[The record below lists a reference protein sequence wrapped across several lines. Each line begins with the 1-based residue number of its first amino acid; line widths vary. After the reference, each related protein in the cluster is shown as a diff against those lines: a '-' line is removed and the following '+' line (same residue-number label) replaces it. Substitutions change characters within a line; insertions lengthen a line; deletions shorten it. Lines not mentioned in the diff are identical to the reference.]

1 MDGDQVMPPLVSVR
15 GTPEECGHAYGLATA
30 EATHANLAAYW
41 RRFRDEAGW
50 DEPELQAAG
59 AAFEVATTAGWP
71 RIAQMVTGLAAG
83 AGVPAR
89 HLYALNA
96 RTELLADAPGSST
109 VGCTAIGV
117 LGTHTADGH
126 LLLGQNWDWHP
137 DQRHRMVLLRTTDE
151 HGHTV
156 LTLTE
161 AGMLAKIGLNS
172 AGVGQCLTLLSC
184 DRDGLRSGRPHGIPY
199 HLLAR
204 ATLEA
209 RSLAHATRAAC
220 RSPRN
225 ASLSL
230 LLGQAG
236 GRSTDSELINLE
248 LVPGAAGWLHP
259 VNGVITHANQL
270 ETALPVHDRQQDSG
284 GSSLFRAARA
294 RRLLAPAAANG
305 QTRPADLASV
315 FCDHASFPLSICSHL
330 DQELPAPDW
339 SETIFSVLIDLTD
352 RRFGLA
358 PGPPCAHDYRW
369 YEDHPGTGHRG
380 FMPRWPGVDHT

>member
-1 MDGDQVMPPLVSVR
+1 MASGLTPPLVSVS
-15 GTPEECGHAYGLATA
+15 GAAEECGHAYGLAAA
-30 EATHANLAAYW
+30 EAIHANLAAYW
-41 RRFRDEAGW
+41 RRFRGEAGW
-50 DEPELQAAG
+50 EESQLRAAG
-59 AAFEVATTAGWP
+59 AAFEEATSAGWP
-71 RIAQMVTGLAAG
+71 RIAQLMAGLAAG
-83 AGVPAR
+83 AGVPVGQ
-89 HLYALNA
+89 LYALNA
-96 RTELLADAPGSST
+96 RTELLADTSGSSA

-137 DQRHRMVLLRTTDE
+137 DQRHLMVLLRTTDE
-151 HGHTV
+151 HGLTV

-161 AGMLAKIGLNS
+161 AGMLAKIGVNS
-172 AGVGQCLTLLSC
+172 AGVGQCLTLLGC
-184 DRDGLRSGRPHGIPY
+184 DRDGVHPSRPHGVPY

-204 ATLEA
+204 ATLEG

-236 GRSTDSELINLE
+236 AWPADDELINLE

-259 VNGVITHANQL
+259 VNGVVTHANQL

-284 GSSLFRAARA
+284 DSSLFRAARA
-294 RRLLAPAAANG
+294 RRLLAPVAASG

-315 FCDHASFPLSICSHL
+315 LRNHASFPLSICSHL

-339 SETIFSVLIDLTD
+339 SETIFSVLLDLTD
-352 RRFGLA
+352 RRLGIA
-358 PGPPCAHDYRW
+358 PGPPCAHDYQW
-369 YEDHPGTGHRG
+369 FPVAGDASG
-380 FMPRWPGVDHT
+380 